1 MSSVVAI
8 VKSIVGQVIA
18 VSPEGIRRVLIEG
31 DRLLAGEEVL
41 TGPGGA
47 VTLEL
52 ADGRLLDLGR
62 DSQWSADAPDSSTDL
77 SQATAQA
84 APRES
89 VMLRSHLRRRD
100 DGHAPGRTANRLP
113 VQRSRAHR
121 RVPQRGELVVQ
132 PEHSDRGALHL
143 Q

>member
-47 VTLEL
+47 VTLGWPMAVCLTL
-52 ADGRLLDLGR
+52 AV
-62 DSQWSADAPDSSTDL
+62 
-77 SQATAQA
+77 TASGVPMRPTA
-84 APRES
+84 AP
-89 VMLRSHLRRRD
+89 
-100 DGHAPGRTANRLP
+100 T
-113 VQRSRAHR
+113 
-121 RVPQRGELVVQ
+121 
-132 PEHSDRGALHL
+132 
-143 Q
+143 

>member
-31 DRLLAGEEVL
+31 DRLLTGEEVL

-52 ADGRLLDLGR
+52 LMAVRSIWAVTANGAPMRL
-62 DSQWSADAPDSSTDL
+62 T
-77 SQATAQA
+77 A
-84 APRES
+84 AP
-89 VMLRSHLRRRD
+89 
-100 DGHAPGRTANRLP
+100 T
-113 VQRSRAHR
+113 
-121 RVPQRGELVVQ
+121 
-132 PEHSDRGALHL
+132 
-143 Q
+143 